1 MRCCITLNEK
11 CRKDVID
18 KMPDNIKCISTFS
31 IGFDHIDL
39 DACKARGIKVGNAP
53 HGVTAATAE
62 IAMLLLL
69 GSARRASEGEHMIRT
84 RSWPGWQ
91 PLQLVGQ
98 RLDGKKLGIYG
109 FGKIG
114 QALAQRA
121 RGFDM
126 EIHYYD
132 IYRAK
137 PEVEAKY
144 NATYHDSL
152 DSLLSVSQFFSINA
166 PSTPETRGYFNK
178 ATIEKLPQGAIVVN
192 TARGDLVKDADMIAA
207 LKSGRLAYA
216 GLDVFAG
223 EPKINEGYYDLPNTF
238 LFPHLG
244 RRRSK
249 RAIRWALNRSTT
261 STRSSPARTCRSSWR
276 DLPTRRT
283 RMAGFRPGHF
293 AVQYCH
299 PSWAPAVRFGGRDDV
314 EGYAASPSSR
324 GTTSSPR
331 GSTPVPRALIRLRVS
346 LDPQLSSALLTT
358 RWTEAARDT
367 VTRCEY
373 VRISQLATRRRLAS
387 LPRAPTSCTP
397 TGRPSTSSSGS
408 EMHGMPR

>member
-1 MRCCITLNEK
+1 MSKKKILITRRLPDAVEARARVAYDVIQHADDRQMGIDEVLETAKSVDALLITLNEK

-18 KMPDNIKCISTFS
+18 RMPENIKVLSTFS

-53 HGVTAATAE
+53 HGVTVATAE

-84 RSWPGWQ
+84 RSWPGWA

-126 EIHYYD
+126 EIHYFD
-132 IYRAK
+132 IYRQPPDKEKGAI
-137 PEVEAKY
+137 
-144 NATYHDSL
+144 YHETL

-166 PSTPETRGYFNK
+166 PSTPETRYFFNTDVI
-178 ATIEKLPQGAIVVN
+178 AKLPHGAIVVN
-192 TARGDLVKDADMIAA
+192 TARGDLVNDEDMIAA
-207 LKSGRLAYA
+207 LKSGRLGYA

-223 EPKINEGYYDLPNTF
+223 EPKIHEGYYDLPNTF

-244 RRRSK
+244 SA
-249 RAIRWALNRSTT
+249 AIEARNQMGFEALDNID
-261 STRSSPARTCRSSWR
+261 AAF
-276 DLPTRRT
+276 
-283 RMAGFRPGHF
+283 AGNDMPFK
-293 AVQYCH
+293 
-299 PSWAPAVRFGGRDDV
+299 
-314 EGYAASPSSR
+314 
-324 GTTSSPR
+324 
-331 GSTPVPRALIRLRVS
+331 
-346 LDPQLSSALLTT
+346 
-358 RWTEAARDT
+358 
-367 VTRCEY
+367 
-373 VRISQLATRRRLAS
+373 LA
-387 LPRAPTSCTP
+387 
-397 TGRPSTSSSGS
+397 
-408 EMHGMPR
+408 